1 MKSRLICV
9 ILPPVIDMNKEQL
22 KGIIQI
28 LLATLIWGCAFVAQS
43 VGMDHLGP
51 MSFQAI
57 RSLLAVLALLPVIF
71 LMDRA
76 PGQYIPRWKD
86 SELWKTGI
94 LCGLALFVAQ
104 GLQQVGLQY
113 TEPGKAGFIT
123 AMYIVLVPVLGLF
136 LGRKCGLRV
145 WVSVALA
152 VAGLY
157 MLSCA
162 GVAKVN
168 LGDIL
173 ILGAAAAFAVQIVL
187 IDNLAQRLD
196 GIRLNCIQFLVVAVL
211 SAIAAAFTETPSWQG
226 VSDCALPL
234 LYTGVL
240 SSGAAFTLQIL
251 GQQHLPPEPASL
263 LMSLESVFAVL
274 AGWVLLN
281 QTLSPTETLGCVL
294 VFAGVILSQTKQ
306 K

>member
-1 MKSRLICV
+1 MK
-9 ILPPVIDMNKEQL
+9 KEQL
-22 KGIIQI
+22 KGTIQL

-57 RSLLAVLALLPVIF
+57 RSALAVVALLPVIF
-71 LMDRA
+71 LMDREPA
-76 PGQYIPRWKD
+76 AYIPKWKAKG
-86 SELWKTGI
+86 LWKTGI

-104 GLQQVGLQY
+104 GSQQVGLLY

-136 LGRKCGLRV
+136 LRRKCGLRV
-145 WVSVALA
+145 WISVALA

-157 MLSCA
+157 LLSCV
-162 GVAKVN
+162 GVTKVN
-168 LGDIL
+168 IGDIL
-173 ILGAAAAFAVQIVL
+173 ILGAAGAFAVQIVL

-196 GIRLNCIQFLVVAVL
+196 GLRLNCIQFAVVTVL
-211 SAIAAAFTETPSWQG
+211 FAIAAAFTETPTVQG
-226 VSDCALPL
+226 VLDCAIPL

-263 LMSLESVFAVL
+263 IMSLESVFAVL
-274 AGWVLLN
+274 AGWVLLG
-281 QTLSPTETLGCVL
+281 QTLRPVEFLGCVL
-294 VFAGVILSQTKQ
+294 VFAGVILSQTKE

>member
-1 MKSRLICV
+1 MK
-9 ILPPVIDMNKEQL
+9 KEQI
-22 KGIIQI
+22 KGIIQL

-57 RSLLAVLALLPVIF
+57 RSALAVLALLPVIF
-71 LMDRA
+71 LMDRD
-76 PGQYIPRWKD
+76 PGAYIPRWQTKG
-86 SELWKTGI
+86 LWKTGI

-113 TEPGKAGFIT
+113 TDPGKAGFIT

-136 LGRKCGLRV
+136 LRRKCGIRV
-145 WVSVALA
+145 WISVALA

-157 MLSCA
+157 LLSCV
-162 GVAKVN
+162 GVTKIN
-168 LGDIL
+168 IGDIL
-173 ILGAAAAFAVQIVL
+173 ILISAGAFAVQIVL
-187 IDNLAQRLD
+187 IDVLAQTLD
-196 GIRLNCIQFLVVAVL
+196 GLRLNCVQFVVVTVL
-211 SAIAAAFTETPSWQG
+211 SALVASFTETLTWQD
-226 VSDCALPL
+226 VLDCALPL

-263 LMSLESVFAVL
+263 IMSLESVFAVL

-281 QTLSPTETLGCVL
+281 QTLRPVELLGCGL
-294 VFAGVILSQTKQ
+294 VFIGVILSQTKQ
-306 K
+306 N

>member
-1 MKSRLICV
+1 MK
-9 ILPPVIDMNKEQL
+9 KEQI
-22 KGIIQI
+22 KGILQI

-71 LMDRA
+71 LMDRDPKA
-76 PGQYIPRWKD
+76 YIPRWKNK
-86 SELWKTGI
+86 SLWKTGI

-104 GLQQVGLQY
+104 SLQQMGLLY

-136 LGRKCGLRV
+136 LGRKCGARV
-145 WVSVALA
+145 WISVALA

-157 MLSCA
+157 LLSCV
-162 GVAKVN
+162 GVTKIN

-173 ILGAAAAFAVQIVL
+173 ILISAGAFAVQIVL
-187 IDNLAQRLD
+187 IDNLAQTMD
-196 GIRLNCIQFLVVAVL
+196 GVRLNCIQFIVVTVL
-211 SAIAAAFTETPSWQG
+211 SALAAALTEAPTWQG
-226 VSDCALPL
+226 VLDCALPL

-240 SSGAAFTLQIL
+240 SSGVAFTLQIL

-263 LMSLESVFAVL
+263 IMSLESVFAVL
-274 AGWVLLN
+274 AGWVLLH
-281 QTLSPTETLGCVL
+281 QTLSSMELLGCVL
-294 VFAGVILSQTKQ
+294 VFIGVILSQTKS

>member
-1 MKSRLICV
+1 MK
-9 ILPPVIDMNKEQL
+9 KEQF
-22 KGIIQI
+22 KGILQI

-57 RSLLAVLALLPVIF
+57 RSALAVLALLPVIL

-76 PGQYIPRWKD
+76 PAQYIPRWKNKG
-86 SELWKTGI
+86 LWKTGI

-104 GLQQVGLQY
+104 GLQQIGLQY

-145 WVSVALA
+145 WISVALA
-152 VAGLY
+152 VVGLY
-157 MLSCA
+157 LLSCA

-168 LGDIL
+168 TGDIL

-187 IDNLAQRLD
+187 IDNLARQLD

-211 SAIAAAFTETPSWQG
+211 SAIAAGFTETPTWQG
-226 VSDCALPL
+226 VIDCALPL

-281 QTLSPTETLGCVL
+281 QTLSLTETLGCIL

>member
-1 MKSRLICV
+1 MK
-9 ILPPVIDMNKEQL
+9 KEQL
-22 KGIIQI
+22 KGTIQL

-57 RSLLAVLALLPVIF
+57 RSALAVVALLPVIF
-71 LMDRA
+71 LMDREPA
-76 PGQYIPRWKD
+76 AYIPKWKAKG
-86 SELWKTGI
+86 LWKTGI

-104 GLQQVGLQY
+104 GSQQVGLLY

-136 LGRKCGLRV
+136 LRRKCGLRV
-145 WVSVALA
+145 WISVALA

-157 MLSCA
+157 LLSCV
-162 GVAKVN
+162 GVTKVN
-168 LGDIL
+168 IGDIL
-173 ILGAAAAFAVQIVL
+173 ILGAAGAFAVQIVL

-196 GIRLNCIQFLVVAVL
+196 GLRLNCIQFAVVTVL
-211 SAIAAAFTETPSWQG
+211 SAIAAVFTETPTVQG
-226 VSDCALPL
+226 VLDCAIPL

-263 LMSLESVFAVL
+263 IMSLESVFAVL
-274 AGWVLLN
+274 AGWVLLG
-281 QTLSPTETLGCVL
+281 QTLRPVEILGCTL
-294 VFAGVILSQTKQ
+294 VFAGVILSQTKE